1 MMRKVIGTASG
12 TGSRSFRIAEFEAD
26 GVGWESGSLWT
37 RCWRKVDSNPRSPCG
52 GWRLGLL
59 PRSYGKF
66 RRAKLDGRWILS
78 WVLRNQGITWGA

>member
-37 RCWRKVDSNPRSPCG
+37 RCWREMDSNPRSPV
-52 GWRLGLL
+52 
-59 PRSYGKF
+59 
-66 RRAKLDGRWILS
+66 RRTTLFETPLS
-78 WVLRNQGITWGA
+78 QHARTPPPPSKTLAAPSSSCFFQL